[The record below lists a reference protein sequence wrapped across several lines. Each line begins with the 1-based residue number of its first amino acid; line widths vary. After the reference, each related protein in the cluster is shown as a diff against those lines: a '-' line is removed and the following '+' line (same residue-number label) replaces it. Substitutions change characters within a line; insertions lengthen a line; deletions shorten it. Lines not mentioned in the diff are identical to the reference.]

1 LRAKW
6 QDQLVWIKGVAL
18 REDLTPVKF
27 RAYIDGA
34 ARGNPGPAGAGVF
47 VEPERDRPALEFYE
61 PLGATTNNVAEYR
74 ALLLALERAEEAGAD
89 DVDIRSD
96 SRLLVEQL
104 RGNFK
109 IRAEHLKP
117 LLAEAVLRA
126 KRFRSFAITHIPR
139 ENNTRADRL
148 ANLGADASEKSKRF

>member
-1 LRAKW
+1 MR
-6 QDQLVWIKGVAL
+6 
-18 REDLTPVKF
+18 F
-27 RAYIDGA
+27 RAFIDGA

-61 PLGATTNNVAEYR
+61 PLGQTTNNVAEYR

-89 DVDIRSD
+89 DVEIRSD

-109 IRAEHLKP
+109 IRADHLKP
-117 LLAEAVLRA
+117 LLAESILRA
-126 KRFRSFAITHIPR
+126 KRFRSFSITHIPR
-139 ENNTRADRL
+139 EINVRADRL
-148 ANLGADASEKSKRF
+148 ANKGADASERSKRY

>member
-1 LRAKW
+1 M
-6 QDQLVWIKGVAL
+6 
-18 REDLTPVKF
+18 KF

-139 ENNTRADRL
+139 ENNIRADRL
-148 ANLGADASEKSKRF
+148 ANLGADASEKSRRF

>member
-1 LRAKW
+1 M
-6 QDQLVWIKGVAL
+6 
-18 REDLTPVKF
+18 KF

-47 VEPERDRPALEFYE
+47 VEPEHGRPALEFYE
-61 PLGATTNNVAEYR
+61 PLGSTTNNVAEYR
-74 ALLLALERAEEAGAD
+74 ALLLALERAEESGAV
-89 DVDIRSD
+89 DVEIRSD

-117 LLAEAVLRA
+117 LLAESILRA
-126 KRFRSFAITHIPR
+126 KRFRSFSISHISR
-139 ENNTRADRL
+139 DQNTRADRL
-148 ANLGADASEKSKRF
+148 ANKGADASEKSTRF

>member
-1 LRAKW
+1 MR
-6 QDQLVWIKGVAL
+6 
-18 REDLTPVKF
+18 F
-27 RAYIDGA
+27 RAFIDGA

-61 PLGATTNNVAEYR
+61 PLGQTTNNVAEYR

-89 DVDIRSD
+89 DVEIRSD

-109 IRAEHLKP
+109 IRADHLKP
-117 LLAEAVLRA
+117 LLAESILRA

-139 ENNTRADRL
+139 EINVRADRL
-148 ANLGADASEKSKRF
+148 ANKGADASERSRRY

>member
-1 LRAKW
+1 M
-6 QDQLVWIKGVAL
+6 
-18 REDLTPVKF
+18 KF

-126 KRFRSFAITHIPR
+126 KRFRRFAITHIPR

-148 ANLGADASEKSKRF
+148 ANLGADASEKSRRF